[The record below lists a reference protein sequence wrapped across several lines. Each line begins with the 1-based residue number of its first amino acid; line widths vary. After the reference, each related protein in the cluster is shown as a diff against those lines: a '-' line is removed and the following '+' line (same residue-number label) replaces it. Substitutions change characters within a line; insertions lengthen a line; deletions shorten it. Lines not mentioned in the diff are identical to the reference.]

1 VSNKRN
7 GASSLEWLGIER
19 SIVNQ
24 EDPLVLDICYLIS
37 KTGPHDVRWEK
48 VERIKRILTGG
59 TYSVPPKQVA
69 TKLLE
74 RMLERGRA
82 MVAQAHNEAV
92 LHVIGESGPL
102 TSPSISLLGNI
113 QQLVRARIGQGQ
125 MWCLAFWSARSTLLL
140 LFHIALRFRSIDS
153 MRYSKP
159 DESTNR
165 TERETSTSESLA
177 GPI

>member
-74 RMLERGRA
+74 RMLEQWSCHGR
-82 MVAQAHNEAV
+82 
-92 LHVIGESGPL
+92 P
-102 TSPSISLLGNI
+102 SP
-113 QQLVRARIGQGQ
+113 
-125 MWCLAFWSARSTLLL
+125 
-140 LFHIALRFRSIDS
+140 
-153 MRYSKP
+153 
-159 DESTNR
+159 
-165 TERETSTSESLA
+165 
-177 GPI
+177 